1 MDNANAIQATGSFV
15 TNKGFNLIT
24 KLAAAQATLEFTRA
38 AVGTGKP
45 PEGYSPESMIGLNA
59 YKMDAEISDYGVQDD
74 TAYVTTQISSDNV
87 QEGFLATEVG
97 IFAEDPDEGEIL
109 YGYMDIS
116 TDPTYIYANGSS
128 NRSKFAEF
136 TLYMLIGSVS
146 SVVAAVTPGSIIT
159 KETFRAEN
167 MQATDTYGFLGGDE
181 GASSTGQA
189 MMDAI
194 INRIMTQLVTNSS
207 LMEQLGAYVLK
218 SKIVNNFLATDAE
231 TVLSGPM
238 GKNLKEQLDVLN
250 TKLTGLFV
258 TANLSVGYTLDSWGV
273 ADVTLPF
280 SPPGGYSFFCVN
292 RIDTADIR
300 PVALTSYY
308 QSGNNL
314 IVGLCNC
321 SAQSIS
327 GTLVATNVYLKS
339 DFWGS
344 L

>member
-1 MDNANAIQATGSFV
+1 MQTT
-15 TNKGFNLIT
+15 TNYGLK
-24 KLAAAQATLEFTRA
+24 K
-38 AVGTGKP
+38 
-45 PEGYSPESMIGLNA
+45 PEGNEFVSIADLNENADKVDEVLKGLDDDKIDSSGGDIANTKVSEFA
-59 YKMDAEISDYGVQDD
+59 ANSTQWPVPAAGEAPKTLWGKVKKFIEDFKNWMTGVC
-74 TAYVTTQISSDNV
+74 
-87 QEGFLATEVG
+87 
-97 IFAEDPDEGEIL
+97 
-109 YGYMDIS
+109 
-116 TDPTYIYANGSS
+116 
-128 NRSKFAEF
+128 
-136 TLYMLIGSVS
+136 LIG
-146 SVVAAVTPGSIIT
+146 
-159 KETFRAEN
+159 
-167 MQATDTYGFLGGDE
+167 Q
-181 GASSTGQA
+181 
-189 MMDAI
+189 
-194 INRIMTQLVTNSS
+194 
-207 LMEQLGAYVLK
+207 
-218 SKIVNNFLATDAE
+218 IVNNCVTNNPNLP
-231 TVLSGPM
+231 LSAAQ
-238 GKNLKEQLDVLN
+238 GKALMDLYTVLN

>member
-1 MDNANAIQATGSFV
+1 MLRPLSVNIAALYCPMESAPFYCFKFLFAQLNSDV
-15 TNKGFNLIT
+15 T
-24 KLAAAQATLEFTRA
+24 
-38 AVGTGKP
+38 
-45 PEGYSPESMIGLNA
+45 
-59 YKMDAEISDYGVQDD
+59 
-74 TAYVTTQISSDNV
+74 
-87 QEGFLATEVG
+87 
-97 IFAEDPDEGEIL
+97 
-109 YGYMDIS
+109 
-116 TDPTYIYANGSS
+116 
-128 NRSKFAEF
+128 
-136 TLYMLIGSVS
+136 
-146 SVVAAVTPGSIIT
+146 
-159 KETFRAEN
+159 
-167 MQATDTYGFLGGDE
+167 
-181 GASSTGQA
+181 
-189 MMDAI
+189 
-194 INRIMTQLVTNSS
+194 
-207 LMEQLGAYVLK
+207 
-218 SKIVNNFLATDAE
+218 
-231 TVLSGPM
+231 
-238 GKNLKEQLDVLN
+238 VLN

-292 RIDTADIR
+292 RIDTDDIR